1 MYASR
6 RLLSTI
12 SSKPLP
18 LLEDAAF
25 VDSSY
30 ANVTLLLHLNTSTGS
45 LSPQPTISG
54 TYTNIT
60 VTSSGGADVDSI
72 IPKMGTANTLTD
84 FTNTIIRS
92 IRFDGNND
100 YFYLGGSDASTVL
113 NLGSVDYF
121 ISAWIFVANT
131 STVATQQT
139 ILRYSNGTAVSN
151 LNYELRIAANQS
163 AFSFVQYGTNGTLY
177 STGNIPLTFN
187 AWNYIIFNRYV
198 STNTVYNASF
208 QVVRPDGTTSGSFG
222 SSLLYS
228 ASSGVPSS
236 WAVSCRNLAT
246 SRLTLGAGYTGENP
260 FNGAIAN
267 LTIANGSNYVN
278 RDSGVPPPP
287 YNFDKHN
294 LWPAIP
300 PQPFTTSTGIIIDAK
315 NTGLTDHSGDNNSY
329 FAKGSALSL
338 STTSRLGAR
347 SLALNGANYLF
358 GGNKDISDL
367 STSSWTIEF
376 SVRFNVVQNS
386 LLWCSTANNTAQNL
400 RQYIWYKSNALVYG
414 HSATSALNDIM
425 TKNWIPIINKWYA
438 LAITRENN
446 LMHMFINGLE
456 VKRAE
461 IGNTSISAD
470 GSQFIGGIS
479 TTQYPSG
486 NYLNGYIDEFRFT
499 KNICRYNRDYVVR
512 TTEFPNS

>member
-12 SSKPLP
+12 SSKPAP

-25 VDSSY
+25 IDSHYS
-30 ANVTLLLHLNTSTGS
+30 NVVLLLHLNTSTGS
-45 LSPQPTISG
+45 LAPQPSISG
-54 TYTNIT
+54 SYANVSI
-60 VTSSGGADVDSI
+60 TSSGGADVDGT

-84 FTNTIIRS
+84 FTSTTVRT

-100 YFYLGGSDASTVL
+100 YFYLGGPDASTAL
-113 NLGSVDYF
+113 NLGSSDYF

-198 STNTVYNASF
+198 SSNNVYNASF
-208 QVVRPDGTTSGSFG
+208 QVIRPDGTTSGSFG

-228 ASSGVPSS
+228 AASGVPST
-236 WAVSCRNLAT
+236 WATTCRNLSA

-267 LTIANGSNYVN
+267 LNIANGSNYIN

-294 LWPAIP
+294 LWPSIP

-315 NTGLTDHSGDNNSY
+315 NTGLIDNSGDNNSY
-329 FAKGSALSL
+329 FAKGNNLSL
-338 STTSRLGAR
+338 STTARLGAR
-347 SLALNGANYLF
+347 SLSFSGSNYLF

-367 STSSWTIEF
+367 STSSFTIEF
-376 SVRFNVVQNS
+376 SVRFNIVQNS
-386 LLWCSTANNTAQNL
+386 LLWCSTANNAAQNV
-400 RQYIWYKSNALVYG
+400 RQYIWYRSNKLIYG
-414 HSATSALNDIM
+414 YSTTSALNDILQ
-425 TKNWIPIINKWYA
+425 KNWIPIVNKWYA

-446 LMHMFINGLE
+446 LLHMFINGLE
-456 VKRAE
+456 VKRAD
-461 IGNTSISAD
+461 IGTSAVSAD
-470 GSQFIGGIS
+470 GNQFIGGIS
-479 TTQYPSG
+479 TTQYPNG
-486 NYLNGYIDEFRFT
+486 HFLNGYIDEFRFT

-512 TTEFPNS
+512 TSEFPNS